1 MRHFP
6 LHNDESGFVLV
17 TTLLI
22 LVTLTFIGIGSTK
35 NSFVELKISGND
47 RIAKELF
54 YEAESAA
61 TEAAGRMENEND
73 PEELIAKRSSKPW
86 LLNKEND
93 GTDPVRG
100 NENNFDVIVKNTWK
114 NDAFTGTLVS
124 DLPPGDSIIELA
136 VVDHGILKGEEG
148 GSLKVT
154 GTSVHGYHVYG
165 YAEKQNQNGF
175 KLIEIG
181 YRKEF

>member
-93 GTDPVRG
+93 GTDK
-100 NENNFDVIVKNTWK
+100 VKNIDETWK
-114 NDAFTGTLVS
+114 DDNFTGTLVS
-124 DLPPGDSIIELA
+124 GLPAGDSVIELA
-136 VVDHGILKGEEG
+136 VVDHGILKGSEG
-148 GSLKVT
+148 SSLKMT

-165 YAEKQNQNGF
+165 YAQKQNGF

>member
-1 MRHFP
+1 MRNIRHS
-6 LHNDESGFVLV
+6 NDESGFVLV

-22 LVTLTFIGIGSTK
+22 LVSLTFVGIESTR
-35 NSFVELKISGND
+35 NSLVELKISGND

-61 TEAAGRMENEND
+61 MEAAGRMENEND

-86 LLNKEND
+86 LLNKENN
-93 GTDPVRG
+93 GSDPVSG
-100 NENNFDVIVKNTWK
+100 DANVKTTWQ
-114 NDAFTGTLVS
+114 DDTYTGTLVS
-124 DLPPGDSIIELA
+124 GIPSDGSDIELA
-136 VVDHGILKGEEG
+136 VVDHGIVKGEGG

-154 GTSVHGYHVYG
+154 GSSVHGYHVFG
-165 YAEKQNQNGF
+165 YAEKQNGF
-175 KLIEIG
+175 RLIEIG